1 MSINFSALRYLD
13 IPEGRVKQI
22 KDVSGTIMWRI
33 KLSSIAVTTPPTK
46 TQYQEGE
53 VFDPTGMVVT
63 ATYSNGEMKVISNY
77 TVLNGDKIAEDMT
90 TITISYTEDGVTA
103 TTVYEVGFGVPCT
116 VTILAY
122 GISPVGNANV
132 TIDGQTYSAKGISV
146 PPNQNNPMVIAELI
160 VQSGTVMSC
169 SALVP
174 SGTTASWGVSLN
186 GTTVASQ
193 STYGTPAVYD
203 YVVNGN
209 VRVVLQEGA
218 MPAYN
223 VYTANVEIIEDTH
236 VRVAISNN
244 GYDTS
249 YGATVSIDGTKY
261 QNDAILYLPIGT
273 QIYCYVYYSV
283 KEGEPP
289 AYIELNGTTVVTA
302 VPQGMSGSGEYYY
315 TVTRPAKIELY
326 NYDDFADCTFISITE
341 L

>member
-1 MSINFSALRYLD
+1 MAH
-13 IPEGRVKQI
+13 
-22 KDVSGTIMWRI
+22 KDMIGGTVYEVDHGKDRI
-33 KLSSIAVTTPPTK
+33 
-46 TQYQEGE
+46 G
-53 VFDPTGMVVT
+53 G
-63 ATYSNGEMKVISNY
+63 
-77 TVLNGDKIAEDMT
+77 TVYEIDHGKDLIG
-90 TITISYTEDGVTA
+90 G
-103 TTVYEVGFGVPCT
+103 TVYEVGFGVPCT

-122 GISPVGNANV
+122 GVSPVGNANV

-209 VRVVLQEGA
+209 VCVVLQEGA

-223 VYTANVEIIEDTH
+223 LYTASVSIIEDTH
-236 VRVAISNN
+236 VRVAINNN

-249 YGATVSIDGTKY
+249 YDATVSIDGKKY

-273 QIYCYVYYSV
+273 QIYCYVSYSV

-315 TVTRPAKIELY
+315 TATRHVQIELY

-341 L
+341 Q